1 MIDKKPY
8 LLYNKIQK
16 YDWGTRNEQ
25 AFIPKF
31 LGIRPEPNVP
41 YAELWIGA
49 HPSASSEIETDEGKM
64 TLHQAI
70 QMYPKEIL
78 GAYVAGKFN
87 NELPFLLKI
96 LSAAQALSI
105 QTHPTKEQ
113 AVRLHAKD
121 PKHYPDNNHK
131 PEIAI
136 AIDSLTAIAGFRPV
150 QEITAMLRRYPE
162 LSEFVGNS
170 IVEEIAASQSDASAK
185 VLIQKLYRNIMHRSE
200 DTARLTRTIETIA
213 ARLHAAPAL
222 SAEEHQ
228 LLKQHALYGND
239 VGLFSF
245 LLFNIIR
252 LRSGQAIF
260 THAGVPHAYI
270 EGTIVECMANS
281 DNVVRA
287 GLTGKFKDV
296 ETLLEI
302 IRYDFSEYEVLNKEQ
317 QKDGVHFP
325 IPADEFVITQ
335 YQKESAFSLAGE
347 TNGRPT
353 IILVMAGSMDVHIDS
368 GKTSPVRFSAGEA
381 FLIPALVSGYRL
393 IGNNGASFFSVT
405 VP

>member
-1 MIDKKPY
+1 MIGKKPY

-16 YDWGTRNEQ
+16 YEWGTRDDK

-31 LGIRPEPNVP
+31 LGIPAEPDVP

-49 HPSASSEIETDEGKM
+49 HPSASSEIETDEGKIP
-64 TLHQAI
+64 LHQAI

-121 PKHYPDNNHK
+121 SRHYPDNNHK

-136 AIDSLTAIAGFRPV
+136 AVDSLTAIAGFRPV
-150 QEITAMLRRYPE
+150 QEIVANLRRYPE
-162 LSEFVGNS
+162 LSEFVGTG
-170 IVEEIAASQSDASAK
+170 IVEEIAASRTDAATK
-185 VLIQKLYRNIMHRSE
+185 VLIQQLYRDIMHRSD
-200 DTARLTRTIETIA
+200 DTAGLTRTIEAIA
-213 ARLHAAPAL
+213 ARLKSVPSL
-222 SAEEHQ
+222 SAEERQ
-228 LLKQHALYGND
+228 LLKQHAVYGND

-245 LLFNIIR
+245 LLFNNIR

-296 ETLLEI
+296 DTLLEI
-302 IRYDFSEYEVLNKEQ
+302 MRYDFSEYEILNKEQ
-317 QKDGVHFP
+317 QKDGVNFP
-325 IPADEFVITQ
+325 IPAEEFVIAQ
-335 YQKESAFSLAGE
+335 YHKESAFSLDRD
-347 TNGRPT
+347 TNNRPT
-353 IILVMAGSMDVHIDS
+353 IILVMAGSVDLHVDD
-368 GKTSPVRFSAGEA
+368 GENSPVRFSKGEA
-381 FLIPALVSGYRL
+381 FLIPALVSRYHVK
-393 IGNNGASFFSVT
+393 GNSGASFFSVT